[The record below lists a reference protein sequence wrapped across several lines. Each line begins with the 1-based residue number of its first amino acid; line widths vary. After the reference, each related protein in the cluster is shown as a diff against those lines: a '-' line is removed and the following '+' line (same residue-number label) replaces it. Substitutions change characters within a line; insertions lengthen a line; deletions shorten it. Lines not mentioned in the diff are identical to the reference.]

1 MRINS
6 FQFKLID
13 FLWLYNGRSNVYAFA
28 VFNVILYLAIVVV
41 TSARAILEGGN
52 GWATAVCVLNILTFA
67 LVTIDA
73 RFWSFTNPV
82 SLFFVI
88 TAESLCLAA
97 NILVRTLGAILSSF
111 LAFAYCSAKK
121 KICFTG
127 GTDLRVMSVMVLFLV
142 FLQKGSFLSYLGS
155 TVVRAVFR
163 QAREHKDLVKR
174 LITGEEENM
183 FDEKSSVE
191 ETESD

>member
-13 FLWLYNGRSNVYAFA
+13 FLWLYNGRSNVFAFA
-28 VFNVILYLAIVVV
+28 VFNVILYLSIVIV
-41 TSARAILEGGN
+41 TSIRAILEGGN
-52 GWATAVCVLNILTFA
+52 GWATAVCVLNICTFV

-97 NILVRTLGAILSSF
+97 NILVRPLRDFPPAFARFSF
-111 LAFAYCSAKK
+111 LPQQ
-121 KICFTG
+121 KICFAGDTE
-127 GTDLRVMSVMVLFLV
+127 LRVMSVMVLFLV
-142 FLQKGSFLSYLGS
+142 FLQKGSFLSYLSS

-163 QAREHKDLVKR
+163 QAHDHKDLVKR
-174 LITGEEENM
+174 LVTGEEENT
-183 FDEKSSVE
+183 FDAKYVQ
-191 ETESD
+191 ESNECD